1 METSKKA
8 AESLLTSLKGIA
20 RACVDVDAHG
30 RVQRVAITP
39 ADGMD
44 DRSAQRNAQ
53 SALMAVLGQNVD
65 INGIVI
71 QGADDGVRASD
82 TVVKAVAPALDGV
95 LELHGARRG
104 ELNEA
109 ARVAFE
115 TLRTAQSNFNGF
127 QFDGAELVKIA
138 AHQYVVVAVRRAT
151 TEACYCGAAPV
162 IDSVS
167 TASARAL
174 MNAVGVAAMGAA
186 AVELHA
192 LPMYDALKA

>member
-1 METSKKA
+1 METSKHA
-8 AESLLTSLKGIA
+8 AESLLTSLRGIA

-39 ADGMD
+39 ADGTD

-71 QGADDGVRASD
+71 QGEGEGVGEVVVRA
-82 TVVKAVAPALDGV
+82 APIADGV
-95 LELHGARRG
+95 LELHAGRRG

-115 TLRTAQSNFNGF
+115 TLRTAQANFHGF

-138 AHQYVVVAVRRAT
+138 AHQYVVVAVSRAT
-151 TEACYCGAAPV
+151 TDARYCGSAPV

-174 MNAVGVAAMGAA
+174 MNAVGLAAMGAA

-192 LPMYDALKA
+192 LPGMDVKKA